1 MLAPCAPEFP
11 EMSRRDLTGAIDVSV
26 LETFTQG
33 DTALADEVLGL
44 FQEQARLW
52 SPLLDASEPG
62 WKDAVHTLKGSA
74 AGVGARALA
83 DSCAR
88 AEQAEKDVLA
98 SRLAAVH
105 DALDAALADV
115 AAWRH
120 ELMLKSLRG

>member
-1 MLAPCAPEFP
+1 
-11 EMSRRDLTGAIDVSV
+11 MSRRDLSGAIDVSV

-33 DTALADEVLGL
+33 DSALADEVLGL

-52 SPLLDASEPG
+52 SPLLDPGEAG

-83 DSCAR
+83 EACAR
-88 AEQAEKDVLA
+88 AEPAGPDILA
-98 SRLAAVH
+98 GRLEAVR

-120 ELMLKSLRG
+120 ELMLKSLRA